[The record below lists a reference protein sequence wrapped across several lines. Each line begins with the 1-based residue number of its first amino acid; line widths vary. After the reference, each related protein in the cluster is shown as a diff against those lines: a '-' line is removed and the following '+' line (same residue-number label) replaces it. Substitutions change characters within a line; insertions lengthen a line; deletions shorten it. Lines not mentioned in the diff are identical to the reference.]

1 MRRQL
6 YVDCPEKRTLSIS
19 FHVSSPARRSRVMET
34 AEIRSTIK
42 DLITEIAEDMD
53 TEASAITEDAHFT
66 EDMGLDSMA
75 LLEVLAT
82 MEKKFSVSIPESE
95 FPNLT
100 SINKCAETVEKY
112 MAQSN

>member
-1 MRRQL
+1 M
-6 YVDCPEKRTLSIS
+6 
-19 FHVSSPARRSRVMET
+19 SSD
-34 AEIRSTIK
+34 EIKSTIREV
-42 DLITEIAEDMD
+42 IEEIAEDMD
-53 TEASAITEDAHFT
+53 VEIEKITDDALFIEDL
-66 EDMGLDSMA
+66 GLDSMA

-112 MAQSN
+112 LADK